1 MSVFTPATEAD
12 VADIV
17 RDARTRKAPLNIVG
31 GGTRA
36 GLGRP
41 AASGDTLSTAAL
53 SGITL
58 YEPAEMVISA
68 KAGTPLRDIEAA
80 LDEKAQILPFES
92 MEFRALYGTTG
103 EPTIGGVAA
112 SGASG
117 PRRVQSGAARD
128 QLIGVRFV
136 NGRGEMVKSGGRVVK
151 NVTGLDLVKING
163 GALGTLGVLTEVT
176 FKLTPAPRDSAT
188 LVFEGLDDA
197 RAIACLC
204 AAMGS
209 PFEVGGAAH
218 LPAGVGG
225 DVARTLLRIEHFPE
239 SVDYRC
245 NKLAAALA
253 DFGVPARLDHAAT
266 RAIWRDIRDVV
277 PLAEPRD
284 RAIWKISVAPTLA
297 PGVVASIARGINA
310 RWLYDWS
317 GGLVW
322 LATPAEGDCG
332 AAIIRAAVATTT
344 GHATLIRAPDEA
356 RSAVDVFQPLPEALM
371 KLTRGLKAS
380 FDPDGLLNAGRMYA
394 GV

>member
-1 MSVFTPATEAD
+1 MSFFSPATEAD

-17 RDARTRKAPLNIVG
+17 REARGRKASLNIVG

-41 AASGDTLSTAAL
+41 ATSGNMLSTSAL

-68 KAGTPLRDIEAA
+68 KAGTPLREIEAA
-80 LDEKAQILPFES
+80 IGEKAQILPFEP
-92 MEFRALYGTTG
+92 MDFRALYGTTG

-128 QLIGVRFV
+128 QLIGARFV
-136 NGRGEMVKSGGRVVK
+136 NGRGEIVKSGGRVVK

-188 LVFEGLDDA
+188 LMFEGLDDA
-197 RAIACLC
+197 RAVACLC

-209 PFEVGGAAH
+209 PFEVSGAAH

-225 DVARTLLRIEHFPE
+225 DGARTLLRVEHFPE
-239 SVDYRC
+239 SVEYRC
-245 NKLAAALA
+245 AKLAAALA
-253 DFGVPARLDHAAT
+253 DFGVPARLDHAT
-266 RAIWRDIRDVV
+266 TQKLWRDIRDVA

-284 RAIWKISVAPTLA
+284 RAIWKISVAPTLG
-297 PGVVASIARGINA
+297 PDVVKTIARGIDA
-310 RWLYDWS
+310 RWFYDWS
-317 GGLVW
+317 GGLIW
-322 LATPAEGDCG
+322 LSTPATGDCG
-332 AAIIRAAVATTT
+332 GAIARGALAATS
-344 GHATLIRAPDEA
+344 GHATLIRAPDAIREKI
-356 RSAVDVFQPLPEALM
+356 DVFQPLPEAVM

-380 FDPDGLLNAGRMYA
+380 FDPDAILNPGRMYV